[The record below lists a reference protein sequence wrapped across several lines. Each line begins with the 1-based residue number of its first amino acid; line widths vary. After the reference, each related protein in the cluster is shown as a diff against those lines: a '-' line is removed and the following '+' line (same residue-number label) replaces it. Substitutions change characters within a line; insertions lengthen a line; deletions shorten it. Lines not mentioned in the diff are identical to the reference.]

1 MRIAHRMHKYSFIT
15 ILLRQ
20 MSSRKTKDN
29 AYHNVQAQKGNVLEL
44 QNWFENLKK
53 HRMWKT
59 LVLLEFSASYLLG
72 VALYWAWKCVKLFIV
87 KQKKVIQFC

>member
-44 QNWFENLKK
+44 QN
-53 HRMWKT
+53 
-59 LVLLEFSASYLLG
+59 
-72 VALYWAWKCVKLFIV
+72 
-87 KQKKVIQFC
+87 